1 MVLQTALHYFD
12 WWSKKLGRHPS
23 KPHFVTT
30 TVEHDAILLPL
41 RHYES
46 QQQAGSN
53 TYFFSI
59 EKIVT
64 V

>member
-12 WWSKKLGRHPS
+12 SWSKKLGRHPS

-41 RHYES
+41 KHYES
-46 QQQAGSN
+46 QQQAGTSN
-53 TYFFSI
+53 TYI
-59 EKIVT
+59 
-64 V
+64 